1 MMTLINYEDSKVK
14 NNYVEIYGMPASG
27 KTSLVQKMM
36 EDNELIVDIN
46 KELPKPALSRQ
57 VYKIKGIFSYFLSS
71 PVMFINDFIIIL
83 LSRQKS
89 IKDLLI
95 VSSNWFLILYMYRKN
110 KYDEKNIIMW
120 DQGLFQALWSINF
133 SSRKKLNMTSLL
145 KNKILPK
152 IVYFI
157 DAEDYVLIDRALNRG
172 TFIRLDYNNKN
183 QIIKARESLS
193 LVFEQMK
200 NVGYSTM

>member
-95 VSSNWFLILYMYRKN
+95 VSSIWFLILYMYRKN